1 MTANADMAVPGVGSP
16 AVDEYAVLFAEV
28 LRRHN
33 QGHSETDIRSAVRD
47 FILGAELAR
56 PAEVNQEESPT
67 EGALTSVDM
76 VVRETFIEF
85 KRNLFSGSVVNPA
98 YVKQLDGYLAEAVAK
113 GRGIKTGLL
122 TDGKRWILRSI
133 GDARGDAAT
142 ELLTPPIQ
150 VFETPQQG
158 LRLYEWLRDVAL
170 TEQAYDIAPT
180 RENLGRYFGDASVAT
195 NQNLATLR
203 WMYDQRRELNTV
215 RVKRRLWGDLLR
227 AALGEVA
234 GTPDELDDL
243 FVRHTYLSAVIGM
256 AVQASFGI
264 NIYDLAAQQPSDL
277 LKGERLKAAT
287 GLSGII
293 ESDFFAWPTEVSGG
307 DGFIRSLAQLVSRF
321 DWRSAPPDIAANLY
335 QTVIPADERRQLG
348 EYYTPDWLARAMVRE
363 LIADPLKQ
371 RVLDPACGSGTF
383 IVEAVAH
390 FMDAAGKSN
399 LEPKEVLDRLRSAI
413 VGIDVH
419 PAAVHLA
426 RAAWAIAA
434 KPAINAVVAA
444 GYDASGSVPVFLGDA
459 LQLGYRT
466 GDMFAEDIVSIETR
480 LEELGRVILAFPMTL
495 VEQANT
501 FDSMMSQVAGDI
513 EQGDDPMLALDD
525 HGITDASERATLADS
540 IKTLQ
545 RLHRE
550 GRNHIW
556 AYYTRNMVRPVAIS
570 RGKVDV
576 VIGNPPWL
584 NYNQTASIL
593 REELRD
599 QSWRQYG
606 IWQGGRYASNQDV
619 AGLFFTR
626 SVDLY
631 LKDGGVIGMVLPH
644 SALQSGQYAKWRTG
658 KWERHPLTPKG
669 NLSKKVER
677 TLAADFSYKS
687 AWDLER
693 LEPNTFFPVAS
704 CVAFAKRAGENSESA
719 IALASTVE
727 RWEGETDTDEVRRVS
742 SGITDTSLSGDSP
755 YADYARQ
762 GAPIRPRRLFFVD
775 ETENTAFVQA
785 GQTITV
791 NPRRG
796 SQDKAP
802 WRDLDLT
809 AIMEQTIE
817 SRHIHDVYLNESL
830 VPYAILEP
838 LKAVLPV
845 KRDEYRI
852 PFDVDGP
859 GGIRLGGLERLMR
872 GRWRTINRM
881 WKDNK
886 AAANKLNLL
895 DNLDHYGKLSSQLEG
910 HQRPH
915 SRPIRIIQSE
925 AGVPTAAILADNDAV
940 IDETLYWITCR
951 NMLEAYYLLAIINSD
966 VLYDAVQPL
975 MAKGQFGARHLHKQ
989 LWKLP
994 IPEFDLANALH
1005 QKVARAG
1012 AAASLGASERLT
1024 SLRAERGT
1032 RLTVTIARRELRAWL
1047 RNSEEGAAVEG
1058 VVKSLLLAGNG

>member
-1 MTANADMAVPGVGSP
+1 MTANADIAQPGDRSLV
-16 AVDEYAVLFAEV
+16 VDEYTVLFAEV

-85 KRNLFSGSVVNPA
+85 KRNLFSGAVVNPG
-98 YVKQLDGYLAEAVAK
+98 YIKQLDGYLAEAIAK
-113 GRGIKTGLL
+113 GRGIKTGIL

-133 GDARGDAAT
+133 SDAAT

-150 VFETPQQG
+150 VFETDQQG
-158 LRLYEWLRDVAL
+158 LRLYEWLGDVAL

-203 WMYDQRRELNTV
+203 WMYDQHRELNTV
-215 RVKRRLWGDLLR
+215 GVKRRLWGDLLR

-234 GTPDELDDL
+234 GTSNELDDL
-243 FVRHTYLSAVIGM
+243 FIRHTYLSAVIGM

-264 NIYDLAAQQPSDL
+264 NIYDLASQQPGDL

-348 EYYTPDWLARAMVRE
+348 EYYTPDWLARHMVRE
-363 LIADPLKQ
+363 LIADPLNQ

-390 FMDAAGKSN
+390 FLDAAAESN

-434 KPAINAVVAA
+434 KPAINTVVTA

-466 GDMFAEDIVSIETR
+466 GDMFAKDTVSIETR
-480 LEELGRVILAFPMTL
+480 LEELDRVILAFPMTL

-545 RLHRE
+545 RLHCE

-570 RGKVDV
+570 RSKVDV

-626 SVDLY
+626 CVDLY
-631 LKDGGVIGMVLPH
+631 LRDGGVIGMVLPH
-644 SALQSGQYAKWRTG
+644 SALQSGQYSKWRTG

-677 TLAADFSYKS
+677 TLAADFGYKS

-704 CVAFAKRAGENSESA
+704 CVAFAKRAGENPDAA
-719 IALASTVE
+719 IALAGTVE
-727 RWEGETDTDEVRRVS
+727 RWEGKTGSASVQRLS
-742 SGITDTSLSGDSP
+742 SGITDTSVNGDSP
-755 YADYARQ
+755 YSNHARQ
-762 GAPIRPRRLFFVD
+762 GAPIRPRRLFFVE
-775 ETENTAFVQA
+775 ETGSPVLVQA
-785 GQTITV
+785 AQTVTV

-796 SQDKAP
+796 ALDRPP

-809 AIMEQTIE
+809 ALSDQAIE
-817 SRHIHDVYLNESL
+817 RRHVYDVYLNETL
-830 VPYAILEP
+830 VPYATLEP

-845 KRDEYRI
+845 KRGEYLI
-852 PFDVDGP
+852 PTDDNGP
-859 GGIRLGGLERLMR
+859 GGIRLGDLQRRMR
-872 GRWRTINRM
+872 SRWQIISRM
-881 WKDNK
+881 WDGNK
-886 AAANKLNLL
+886 PSASKLNLL
-895 DNLDHYGKLSSQLEG
+895 ESLDHYGKLSSQVG
-910 HQRPH
+910 SQQQPS
-915 SRPIRIIQSE
+915 SRPIRIVQSE
-925 AGVPTAAILADNDAV
+925 AGVPTAAILADDDAM

-951 NMLEAYYLLAIINSD
+951 NMLEAHYLLAIINSD
-966 VLYDAVQPL
+966 ALYEAVQPL

-994 IPEFDLANALH
+994 ITEFDLANALH
-1005 QKVARAG
+1005 QQVARAG
-1012 AAASLGASERLT
+1012 AVAAQGASERLAE
-1024 SLRAERGT
+1024 LRIERGD

-1047 RNSEEGAAVEG
+1047 RNSSEGAAVEG
-1058 VVKSLLLAGNG
+1058 VVKSLLLVGNG

>member
-1 MTANADMAVPGVGSP
+1 MTANADIAQASDRDPGV
-16 AVDEYAVLFAEV
+16 DDYTVLFAEV
-28 LRRHN
+28 LRRHD
-33 QGHSETDIRSAVRD
+33 QGYSETDIRSAVRD

-56 PAEVNQEESPT
+56 PPEVNQEESPT
-67 EGALTSVDM
+67 DGAAGRVDM

-85 KRNLFSGSVVNPA
+85 KRNLYSGHVVNPG
-98 YVKQLDGYLAEAVAK
+98 YIKQLDGYLAEAIDK
-113 GRGIKTGLL
+113 GRGIKTGIL

-133 GDARGDAAT
+133 SDAET
-142 ELLTPPIQ
+142 ELLNPPVR
-150 VFETPQQG
+150 VFDTAQQG

-180 RENLGRYFGDASVAT
+180 RENLRRYFGDASLAT

-203 WMYDQRRELNTV
+203 WMHDQHRELNTV
-215 RVKRRLWGDLLR
+215 RVKRRLWADLLR

-234 GTPDELDDL
+234 GTSEELDDL
-243 FVRHTYLSAVIGM
+243 FIRHTYLSAVIGM

-264 NIYDLAAQQPSDL
+264 NIYDLAAQQPGDL

-363 LIADPLKQ
+363 LIADPLNQ

-390 FMDAAGKSN
+390 FLAAAAKSN
-399 LEPKEVLDRLRSAI
+399 LEPKEVLDLLRSAI

-419 PAAVHLA
+419 PAAIHLA

-434 KPAINAVVAA
+434 KPAINAVVEA

-466 GDMFAEDIVSIETR
+466 DDMFAEHTVSIETR
-480 LEELGRVILAFPMTL
+480 LEELGSVILAFPMTL
-495 VEQANT
+495 VERANT
-501 FDSMMSQVAGDI
+501 FDSLMSQVAGDI
-513 EQGDDPMLALDD
+513 EQGNDPMLALED
-525 HGITDASERATLADS
+525 HGITDPSERTALAET
-540 IKTLQ
+540 IRTLQ
-545 RLHRE
+545 RLHSE

-570 RGKVDV
+570 RSKVDT

-631 LKDGGVIGMVLPH
+631 LRDGGVIGMVLPH

-687 AWDLER
+687 AWDLEQ
-693 LEPNTFFPVAS
+693 LKPNTFFPVAS
-704 CVAFAKRAGENSESA
+704 CVAFAKRAGEDPESA
-719 IALASTVE
+719 VALASTVE
-727 RWEGETDTDEVRRVS
+727 RWEGETDTDEVCRVS
-742 SGITDTSLSGDSP
+742 SGITDTSVSGDSP

-762 GAPIRPRRLFFVD
+762 GASIRPRRLFFVD

-796 SQDKAP
+796 SQDKVP

-809 AIMEQTIE
+809 AITEQTIE
-817 SRHIHDVYLNESL
+817 NQHVHDVYLNESL
-830 VPYAILEP
+830 VPYTMLEP
-838 LKAVLPV
+838 LKAALPV
-845 KRDEYRI
+845 KRGEYVI
-852 PFDVDGP
+852 PTDVNEP
-859 GGIRLGGLERLMR
+859 GGVRLGGLERLMR
-872 GRWRTINRM
+872 GRWQTINQM
-881 WKDNK
+881 WEDNK
-886 AAANKLNLL
+886 TAANKLNLL
-895 DNLDHYGKLSSQLEG
+895 DRIDYHSVLSSQLDWW
-910 HQRPH
+910 QRNC
-915 SRPIRIIQSE
+915 SE
-925 AGVPTAAILADNDAV
+925 LV
-940 IDETLYWITCR
+940 R
-951 NMLEAYYLLAIINSD
+951 
-966 VLYDAVQPL
+966 
-975 MAKGQFGARHLHKQ
+975 
-989 LWKLP
+989 
-994 IPEFDLANALH
+994 
-1005 QKVARAG
+1005 
-1012 AAASLGASERLT
+1012 
-1024 SLRAERGT
+1024 
-1032 RLTVTIARRELRAWL
+1032 
-1047 RNSEEGAAVEG
+1047 
-1058 VVKSLLLAGNG
+1058 

>member
-1 MTANADMAVPGVGSP
+1 MTPNADIAQPGDRYL
-16 AVDEYAVLFAEV
+16 AADEYAALFAEV

-33 QGHSETDIRSAVRD
+33 QGHSETDVRSAVRD
-47 FILGAELAR
+47 FILGVDLAR
-56 PAEVNQEESPT
+56 PAEINQEESPT
-67 EGALTSVDM
+67 DGAAGRVDM

-85 KRNLFSGSVVNPA
+85 KRNLYSGSVVNPG
-98 YVKQLDGYLAEAVAK
+98 YIKQLDGYLAEAIAR
-113 GRGIKTGLL
+113 GRGIRTGIL

-133 GDARGDAAT
+133 GDTAT

-150 VFETPQQG
+150 VFETAQQG

-180 RENLGRYFGDASVAT
+180 RENLRRYFGDASVAT

-203 WMYDQRRELNTV
+203 WMYDQHRELNTV

-234 GTPDELDDL
+234 GTSDGLDDL

-264 NIYDLAAQQPSDL
+264 NIYDLAAQQPGDL

-321 DWRSAPPDIAANLY
+321 DWRGAPPDIAANLY

-363 LIADPLKQ
+363 LIADPLNQ

-383 IVEAVAH
+383 IVEAVTH
-390 FMDAAGKSN
+390 FLDAAGKSN
-399 LEPKEVLDRLRSAI
+399 LEPKEILDRLRSAV

-434 KPAINAVVAA
+434 RTAIESAA
-444 GYDASGSVPVFLGDA
+444 GYNAAISAPVYLGDA
-459 LQLGYRT
+459 LQLRYQAPDLIT
-466 GDMFAEDIVSIETR
+466 ANTITIETDKDGPQLVFPIGLVDR
-480 LEELGRVILAFPMTL
+480 ADDFDAFMY
-495 VEQANT
+495 
-501 FDSMMSQVAGDI
+501 QVSTEI
-513 EQGDDPMLALDD
+513 EGGHDPLIALDD
-525 HGITDASERATLADS
+525 NGIHGTSDRKTLAETIATL
-540 IKTLQ
+540 Q
-545 RLHRE
+545 QLHND
-550 GRNHIW
+550 GNDHIW
-556 AYYTRNMVRPVAIS
+556 AYYTRNLVRPVALS
-570 RGKVDV
+570 RAKVDV

-606 IWQGGRYASNQDV
+606 IWTGGNYATHQDV
-619 AGLFFTR
+619 AGLFFAR

-631 LKDGGVIGMVLPH
+631 LKDGGVTGMVLPH

-658 KWERHPLTPKG
+658 KWEQRALTPKG

-677 TLAADFSYKS
+677 ALSVNLGYKK
-687 AWDLER
+687 AWDLEK

-704 CVAFAKRAGENSESA
+704 CVAFAQRVGVDGGAEPLAGA
-719 IALASTVE
+719 VE
-727 RWEGETDTDEVRRVS
+727 QWLGQAGADHVQRVC
-742 SGITDTSLSGDSP
+742 SGITDTSAAGDSP
-755 YADYARQ
+755 YESYARN
-762 GAPIRPRRLFFVD
+762 GATIFPRCLFFVN
-775 ETENTAFVQA
+775 ETENPALIQA
-785 GQTITV
+785 GDTVTV

-802 WRDLDLT
+802 WKDLDL
-809 AIMEQTIE
+809 AGIFQQTIE
-817 SRHIHDVYLNESL
+817 RRHVYDVHLGETV
-830 VPYAILEP
+830 VPYATLEP
-838 LKAVLPV
+838 LNAILPLR
-845 KRDEYRI
+845 KGEHE
-852 PFDVDGP
+852 FSVDTDGV
-859 GGIRLGGLERLMR
+859 GGVRLAGLDQRMR
-872 GRWRTINRM
+872 GRWQTISQLWEN
-881 WKDNK
+881 NK
-886 AAANKLNLL
+886 SVGSRLNLL
-895 DNLDHYGKLSSQLEG
+895 ENLDYQGKLSSQLQWQQNNAE
-910 HQRPH
+910 RPLRVIYTK
-915 SRPIRIIQSE
+915 SGE
-925 AGVPTAAILADNDAV
+925 PTAAILQDDAAFV
-940 IDETLYWITCR
+940 ENVLFWISCIDT
-951 NMLEAYYLLAIINSD
+951 NEAHYLLAIINSD
-966 VLYDAVQPL
+966 ALYQAVKPL
-975 MAKGQFGARHLHKQ
+975 MPKGQFGARHLQKH

-994 IPEFDLANALH
+994 IPEFDAGVPLH
-1005 QKVARAG
+1005 QEIADAG
-1012 AAASLGASERLT
+1012 AAAALGASQRLAE
-1024 SLRAERGT
+1024 LRAQRGD

-1047 RNSEEGAAVEG
+1047 RNSPEGAAVEQA
-1058 VVKSLLLAGNG
+1058 VARLLSANG

>member
-1 MTANADMAVPGVGSP
+1 MTANADVAQPGDRQQ
-16 AVDEYAVLFAEV
+16 ADDEYTILFIEV

-33 QGHSETDIRSAVRD
+33 QGHSETDVRSAVRD

-56 PAEVNQEESPT
+56 PAEINQEESPT
-67 EGALTSVDM
+67 DGAAGRVDM

-85 KRNLFSGSVVNPA
+85 KRNLYSGSVVNPG
-98 YVKQLDGYLAEAVAK
+98 YIKQLDGYLADAIDK
-113 GRGIKTGLL
+113 GRGIKTGIL

-133 GDARGDAAT
+133 GDAAT
-142 ELLTPPIQ
+142 ELLNPPIQ
-150 VFETPQQG
+150 VFDTAQQG

-180 RENLGRYFGDASVAT
+180 RENLRRRFGDASVPR

-203 WMYDQRRELNTV
+203 WMYDQSRELNTV

-321 DWRSAPPDIAANLY
+321 DWRGAPPDIAANLY

-363 LIADPLKQ
+363 LIADPLNQ

-390 FMDAAGKSN
+390 FLDAAAKSN

-434 KPAINAVVAA
+434 RTAIESAA
-444 GYDASGSVPVFLGDA
+444 GYNAAISAPVYLGDA
-459 LQLGYRT
+459 LQLRYQSPDLIT
-466 GDMFAEDIVSIETR
+466 ANTITIETDKDGPQLVFPIGLVDR
-480 LEELGRVILAFPMTL
+480 ADDFDAFMYQVSTEIEEGH
-495 VEQANT
+495 
-501 FDSMMSQVAGDI
+501 
-513 EQGDDPMLALDD
+513 DPLIALDD
-525 HGITDASERATLADS
+525 NGIHDRSDRKILAETIATL
-540 IKTLQ
+540 Q
-545 RLHRE
+545 QLHKD
-550 GRNHIW
+550 GNDHIW
-556 AYYTRNMVRPVAIS
+556 AYYTRNLVRPVALS
-570 RGKVDV
+570 RAKVDV

-606 IWQGGRYASNQDV
+606 IWTGGNYATQQDV
-619 AGLFFTR
+619 AGLFFAR

-658 KWERHPLTPKG
+658 RWEQHALTPKG
-669 NLSKKVER
+669 NLSKRVEH
-677 TLAADFSYKS
+677 TLSVDLGYKT
-687 AWDLER
+687 AWDLEK

-704 CVAFAKRAGENSESA
+704 CVAFA
-719 IALASTVE
+719 
-727 RWEGETDTDEVRRVS
+727 RRVGTDGGAS
-742 SGITDTSLSGDSP
+742 PLAGAVEQWVGQTGSDNVQRVASGITDTSADRGSP
-755 YADYARQ
+755 YADYSRN
-762 GAPIRPRRLFFVD
+762 GATIFPRCLFFIN
-775 ETENTAFVQA
+775 ETANPALIQA
-785 GQTITV
+785 GDTITV

-796 SQDKAP
+796 SQDKPP
-802 WRDLDLT
+802 WKELDLT
-809 AIMEQTIE
+809 AISQQTVE
-817 SRHIHDVYLNESL
+817 TRHLYDVHLGETV
-830 VPYAILEP
+830 VPYATLEP
-838 LKAVLPV
+838 LKALLPV
-845 KRDEYRI
+845 RQGEYEI
-852 PFDVDGP
+852 PIDSDGP
-859 GGIRLGGLERLMR
+859 GGVRLGGLDQRMR
-872 GRWRTINRM
+872 GRWQTI
-881 WKDNK
+881 
-886 AAANKLNLL
+886 
-895 DNLDHYGKLSSQLEG
+895 SQIPLG
-910 HQRPH
+910 GQ
-915 SRPIRIIQSE
+915 QS
-925 AGVPTAAILADNDAV
+925 G
-940 IDETLYWITCR
+940 
-951 NMLEAYYLLAIINSD
+951 
-966 VLYDAVQPL
+966 
-975 MAKGQFGARHLHKQ
+975 G
-989 LWKLP
+989 
-994 IPEFDLANALH
+994 
-1005 QKVARAG
+1005 
-1012 AAASLGASERLT
+1012 
-1024 SLRAERGT
+1024 
-1032 RLTVTIARRELRAWL
+1032 
-1047 RNSEEGAAVEG
+1047 
-1058 VVKSLLLAGNG
+1058 